1 MVAEPMFRAGKPDIV
16 AESNLYGCWAEDAKQ
31 EDAKQRERTARTNNK
46 EA

>member
-31 EDAKQRERTARTNNK
+31 RERTARTNNK